1 MLLVSS
7 LNCYAV
13 NTDKITK
20 KFIQLVIETHNG
32 CISGELSKAI
42 PRGEQIRAR
51 LGLSPEAFL
60 VPDIV
65 LWEPLSYFHSLS
77 LICPSCLEIGVN
89 ELLRPIRWKDGRTIN
104 DQPRFLYGLSNNVL
118 LVSRIYLCKNKH
130 QILSHDDRILSQID
144 DQFLPPFVL
153 FYKTGVTRELFNFFT
168 SHITA
173 GMSVADVLILWNQN
187 LYDNYGL
194 RKLCFANEVKGT
206 IEQFPDFIVRGE
218 KVGEKIVTACYMHNY
233 FKKEHLY
240 ARRMCQ
246 MTAVALSADH
256 TFKVSANVGFWLR
269 GKWVQLYNSLFIV
282 MNEIG
287 IVLTWQFCRG
297 TSFAAVEDQ
306 LRSLQERLKNLQC
319 PIKNYY
325 IDNCCQWR
333 TKIKG
338 IFENS
343 LVLLDPFHAIQ
354 RFTYPKFQKK
364 EQKVVL

>member
-1 MLLVSS
+1 M
-7 LNCYAV
+7 
-13 NTDKITK
+13 
-20 KFIQLVIETHNG
+20 E
-32 CISGELSKAI
+32 
-42 PRGEQIRAR
+42 R
-51 LGLSPEAFL
+51 
-60 VPDIV
+60 
-65 LWEPLSYFHSLS
+65 WSYNQRSASFS
-77 LICPSCLEIGVN
+77 
-89 ELLRPIRWKDGRTIN
+89 LRP
-104 DQPRFLYGLSNNVL
+104 LSNNVL

-218 KVGEKIVTACYMHNY
+218 KVGEKIVAACYMHNY

-246 MTAVALSADH
+246 MTAMALSPDR

-306 LRSLQERLKNLQC
+306 LRNLQERLKNLQC
-319 PIKNYY
+319 PIKNFY

-343 LVLLDPFHAIQ
+343 LVLLDPFHAIE
-354 RFTYPKFQKK
+354 RFTSKIPKK
-364 EQKVVL
+364 E